1 MKDIQVPLPLNYMT
15 KQLMPPVSGA
25 QLSHSMYMDSNLL
38 RNQAWYDMPSINI
51 VYPVRFASSSVNML
65 DLSSKTLASVGVWDC
80 DSTRSPYSDFK
91 NYAKEQQFDMQMR
104 LPNVADLSVSKGE
117 VQTHTGSYTR

>member
-38 RNQAWYDMPSINI
+38 RNQA
-51 VYPVRFASSSVNML
+51 
-65 DLSSKTLASVGVWDC
+65 
-80 DSTRSPYSDFK
+80 
-91 NYAKEQQFDMQMR
+91 
-104 LPNVADLSVSKGE
+104 
-117 VQTHTGSYTR
+117 